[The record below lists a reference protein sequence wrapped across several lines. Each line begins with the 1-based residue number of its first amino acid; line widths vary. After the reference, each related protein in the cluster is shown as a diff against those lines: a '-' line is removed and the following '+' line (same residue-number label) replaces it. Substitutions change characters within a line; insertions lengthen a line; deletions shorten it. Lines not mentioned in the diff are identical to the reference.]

1 MLPKRRKPTHPGII
15 LDEEF
20 LKPLM
25 MTPKQLADKL
35 GNPWSELKVTA
46 LIKGKEP
53 LSDKAAKELAAVFN
67 TTANFWLRLQHQHSQ
82 WEEIH
87 RQNEKGSLK
96 PWKKAQ

>member
-1 MLPKRRKPTHPGII
+1 MLPKRRKPTHPGVI

-25 MTPKQLADKL
+25 ISPKQLADKM
-35 GNPWSELKVTA
+35 GAPWSELKITA

-53 LSDKAAKELAAVFN
+53 ISDKTAKDLEKALE
-67 TTANFWLRLQHQHSQ
+67 TPSQFWLRLQQQYSQ
-82 WEEIH
+82 WEESEK
-87 RQNEKGSLK
+87 QNEKGSIK